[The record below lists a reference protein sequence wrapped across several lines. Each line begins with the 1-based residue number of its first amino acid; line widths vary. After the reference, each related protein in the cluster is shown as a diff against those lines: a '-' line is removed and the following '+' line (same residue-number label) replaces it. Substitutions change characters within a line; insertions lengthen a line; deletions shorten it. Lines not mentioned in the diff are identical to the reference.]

1 MIKYG
6 EKISLTKLDD
16 NRMAQISTNKLNI
29 KRNYY
34 LKYGYFRDDIIINDK
49 NEIIDGYSTYVLAK
63 NFGIKK
69 IIVKREGGKIR
80 RKNK

>member
-49 NEIIDGYSTYVLAK
+49 NEIIDGYSTYILAK

>member
-16 NRMAQISTNKLNI
+16 SRMAQISINKLNI

-34 LKYGYFRDDIIINDK
+34 LKYGYFRDDIVINDK

-69 IIVKREGGKIR
+69 IVVKREGGKVR
-80 RKNK
+80 GKNK

>member
-1 MIKYG
+1 MKYG
-6 EKISLTKLDD
+6 EKISLTQLDD
-16 NRMAQISTNKLNI
+16 SKMSQISTSKLNI

-34 LKYGYFRDDIIINDK
+34 LKHGYFRDDIIINDK

-69 IIVKREGGKIR
+69 IAVKREGGKIR
-80 RKNK
+80 RGNK

>member
-16 NRMAQISTNKLNI
+16 NKMAQISTNKLNI